1 MLEDVTLRL
10 LSLGYTVIEADSW
23 MIQFIIGKVQQEII
37 VQAGVY
43 DADLGVMV
51 VPDGL
56 YWYAVDKATGE
67 FMGEKK
73 SIGGLTGFDVS
84 AAVKSI
90 QEGDTSVTFAF
101 GSGDLTPEKRLDL
114 LISYLKGDESG
125 TLASYRKLQW

>member
-73 SIGGLTGFDVS
+73 VNWWFD
-84 AAVKSI
+84 
-90 QEGDTSVTFAF
+90 
-101 GSGDLTPEKRLDL
+101 RL
-114 LISYLKGDESG
+114 
-125 TLASYRKLQW
+125 